1 MKDIEQNKKNTTQK
15 FLTVEEFYKNMKDV
29 LKLKIV
35 AGVKGLKRKITVAE
49 LNRPGLALTGYFDY
63 FAKRR
68 IQVLGKVEIY
78 YLKTLPPGERKE
90 KIQRLFKQKIPCII
104 VARQYTPPEEIIRYA
119 NQFNTAIMRSPLI
132 TMHLV
137 NKATLFLDNAFA
149 PTTTMHATLVEVF
162 GVGVLL
168 IGKSGIGKS
177 ECALSLIKR
186 GHRLVSD
193 DVIRIR
199 LEDGIQLYGSG
210 PELTRHFM
218 EIRGIGII
226 NVQTLFGAGCVRK
239 EKRIDLA
246 ITLERWDKNTD
257 YDRLGIDEKS
267 IDILG
272 ISRPHITIPIRPGRE
287 ISLIIEA
294 ACLNQRLKWMGVNPA
309 KELNDEL
316 LRTIKKSTRGN

>member
-1 MKDIEQNKKNTTQK
+1 MKKQIHMKKTKK
-15 FLTVEEFYKNMKDV
+15 FLTVGEFYTNMKSA

-35 AGVKGLKRKITVAE
+35 AGSRGLKRKISVAE
-49 LNRPGLALTGYFDY
+49 LNRPGMALTGYFDY

-68 IQVLGKVEIY
+68 VQVLGKVEIF
-78 YLKTLPPGERKE
+78 YLKKLPAAERRN
-90 KIQRLFKQKIPCII
+90 KIAQLFKQKIPCII
-104 VARQYTPPEEIIRYA
+104 IARQYTPPNEIIEYA
-119 NQFNTAIMRSPLI
+119 NKTNTVLMRSPLI
-132 TMHLV
+132 TMRLV
-137 NKATLFLDNAFA
+137 NRATLFLDNAFA

-168 IGKSGIGKS
+168 IGQSGIGKS

-226 NVQTLFGAGCVRK
+226 NVQTLYGAGCVRK

-246 ITLERWDKNTD
+246 ITLEKWDENRD
-257 YDRLGIDEKS
+257 YERLGLDEKS

-272 ISRPHITIPIRPGRE
+272 ISRTHIIIPIRPGRE

-294 ACLNQRLKWMGVNPA
+294 ACLNQRLKKMGINPA
-309 KELNDEL
+309 KELNEEL
-316 LRTIKKSTRGN
+316 LRTIKKSTPGA

>member
-1 MKDIEQNKKNTTQK
+1 MKRILQAKKIKK
-15 FLTVEEFYKNMKDV
+15 FLTVEDFYKNMKSA

-35 AGVKGLKRKITVAE
+35 AGAKGLKRKISVAE

-68 IQVLGKVEIY
+68 IQVLGKVEIF
-78 YLKTLPPGERKE
+78 YLKKLPANERRD
-90 KIQRLFKQKIPCII
+90 KISQLFKQKIPCII
-104 VARQYTPPEEIIRYA
+104 IARQYTPPDEIIEYA
-119 NQFNTAIMRSPLI
+119 HQTNTVIMRSPLI
-132 TMHLV
+132 TMRLV
-137 NKATLFLDNAFA
+137 NRATLFLDNAFA

-246 ITLERWDKNTD
+246 ITLEKWDETRD
-257 YDRLGIDEKS
+257 YERLGLDEKNM
-267 IDILG
+267 DILG
-272 ISRPHITIPIRPGRE
+272 IARTHIIIPIRPGRE

-294 ACLNQRLKWMGVNPA
+294 ACLNQRLKWMGINPA
-309 KELNDEL
+309 KELNEEL
-316 LRTIKKSTRGN
+316 LRTIKKSTRGA